1 MRENNTQFENNMQL
15 GHNAAWEEQ
24 WKQAAA
30 FYRRALEIVPDE
42 PSALNSLGLA
52 LYQQGD
58 YEESKEAYKKVTKV
72 SPADPVPFEKLAD
85 IYEKQKESAE
95 AAKAAAKA
103 AENYLNVRDVNK
115 SIENW
120 VRVINLQP
128 TQQLG
133 YTKLAMIYEKMGKK
147 DEAVDQYLNLASLM
161 QQSGGRLKAIQIVEH
176 TLKMFPDHLK
186 AKMALTALHNNERL
200 PKPDPTQY
208 KKKVTD
214 ALKPPEE
221 ASDNLLAEPEEEIQ
235 IDPVEEANQN
245 SAAKLANF
253 LFEQGTDGSTD
264 VKVDNLRG
272 KLGLN
277 ALTRGTDSLTGAQ
290 KDQTQQIF
298 YVGQAIEALSK
309 KNYNKA
315 LEDLEK
321 AVEYGADH
329 PCISY
334 TLGYLYTINGNQK
347 AVSYLTRAVQYPEYA
362 FAAYILLGS
371 IHFDLQ
377 DYRQSVVAYL
387 RAIGLADQQT
397 VQANRQDEVYQMYEP
412 IIEDYLN
419 NAELQETELRNT
431 CQNLSEQIYRPDWRK
446 HLHLARME
454 LSRTA
459 DDDMMQPIVN
469 FFLQTSSGKIVE
481 SMSQIRQLINNDRYH
496 SAMEEAFHMLQ
507 HAPTYLPLHIQI
519 GDLLLKEGKAK
530 DAENK
535 FVLIAKLYSLRG
547 EVSQSVQLM
556 KRIIKAAPMNIK
568 LRRQLIDLLISQHRL
583 EEAIS
588 QYIELAQVYYQLAEL
603 DETYQAYQDAYTLS
617 LNNMADQATSVEILY
632 KIADIDI
639 QRIRWREAMESY
651 EKILQIKPDDY
662 HAQAK
667 MMDLKFRLGRKEV
680 VLQEIENLMQEM
692 ERNNRRSIGI
702 EFLKELLNERGQDM
716 ELRNQLA
723 NLYVRDGQVEM
734 AVRELDKIAKIHINK
749 GNNTGA
755 ISMLQTIIA
764 LEPKNTQAYRKA
776 LSKLV
781 GK

>member
-30 FYRRALEIVPDE
+30 FYRRALDVVPDE

-58 YEESKEAYKKVTKV
+58 YESSKDAYKKVTKV
-72 SPADPVPFEKLAD
+72 SPSDPVPFEKLAD
-85 IYEKQKESAE
+85 IYEKQNESAE

-120 VRVINLQP
+120 IRVINLQP
-128 TQQLG
+128 NQQLG

-147 DEAVDQYLNLASLM
+147 DEAVEQYLNLASLM

-176 TLKMFPDHLK
+176 SLKMYPEHLK

-200 PKPDPTQY
+200 SKPDPSQY

-214 ALKPPEE
+214 ALKKPKENTG
-221 ASDNLLAEPEEEIQ
+221 NLLGKPEEEIE

-253 LFEQGTDGSTD
+253 LFDQGTDAGGD
-264 VKVDNLRG
+264 GKVDTLRG

-277 ALTRGTDSLTGAQ
+277 ALTRGTGPITNAQ
-290 KDQTQQIF
+290 KDQTQQTF
-298 YVGQAIEALSK
+298 HVGQAIESIST

-315 LEDLEK
+315 LGDLEK

-334 TLGYLYTINGNQK
+334 TLGYLYTINGSKEAIN
-347 AVSYLTRAVQYPEYA
+347 YLMKSVQYPEYA
-362 FAAYILLGS
+362 FASYILLGS

-377 DYRQSVVAYL
+377 EYRQSVVAYL
-387 RAIGLADQQT
+387 RAIALADQLT
-397 VQANRQDEVYQMYEP
+397 VEPNEQDEIYQMYEP
-412 IIEDYLN
+412 IIEDYAN
-419 NAELQETELRNT
+419 NSELQETELRNT
-431 CQNLSEQIYRPDWRK
+431 CQNLSEQIYRADWRK

-454 LSRTA
+454 LSRSA
-459 DDDMMQPIVN
+459 DEQMSQPIVN

-547 EVSQSVQLM
+547 EISQSVQLM

-568 LRRQLIDLLISQHRL
+568 LRRQLIELLISQHRL
-583 EEAIS
+583 DEAIY
-588 QYIELAQVYYQLAEL
+588 QYIELAQIYYQLAEL
-603 DETYQAYQDAYTLS
+603 DETYQAYQDAYALS
-617 LNNMADQATSVEILY
+617 LNNMADQSASVDILY

-639 QRIRWREAMESY
+639 QRIRWREAMESF

-662 HAQAK
+662 RAQAK
-667 MMDLKFRLGRKEV
+667 MMELKFRLGRKEV
-680 VLQEIENLMQEM
+680 VLQEIENMVQEM
-692 ERNNRRSIGI
+692 ERNNRRSMGI
-702 EFLKELLNERGQDM
+702 EFLKELLIERGNDM

-723 NLYVRDGQVEM
+723 NLYVRDGQVEQ

-776 LSKLV
+776 LAKLV